1 MTLSLTDVDAS
12 EGINLEDAT
21 NMTGLLWVK
30 VSGISE
36 IDLSHSTL
44 FGQRAI
50 EQEQEGPV
58 VVPLLVFVDCPDLK
72 KIALP
77 EKAGCDLI

>member
-1 MTLSLTDVDAS
+1 
-12 EGINLEDAT
+12 
-21 NMTGLLWVK
+21 MTGLLWVK

-50 EQEQEGPV
+50 EQEQDGPGGSS
-58 VVPLLVFVDCPDLK
+58 LVFCRMPGF
-72 KIALP
+72 
-77 EKAGCDLI
+77 EKE